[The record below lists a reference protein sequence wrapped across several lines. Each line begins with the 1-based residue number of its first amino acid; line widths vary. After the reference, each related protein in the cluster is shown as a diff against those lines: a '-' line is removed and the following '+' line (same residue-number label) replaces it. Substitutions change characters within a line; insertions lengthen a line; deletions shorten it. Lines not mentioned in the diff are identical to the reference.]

1 MRAGSEGAAGEG
13 ATEAGATEAGA
24 GGEGAGGEGGTA
36 EGGIDGGTGDLR
48 TGDRGA
54 AAPRLLVAGVDGGGS
69 KTRTV
74 VADETGRVLGTA
86 DGPASAVRAGAV
98 GGAEHS
104 ADVIAA
110 GVRDAL
116 SAAGL
121 AGARV
126 QAVVAGVA
134 GTGREPER
142 AALWQALSARAVA
155 EEVSVVPDAS
165 IALDDAFGEGPGVL
179 LIAGTGS
186 VAFGRGPDGT
196 FARAG
201 GWGPV
206 LGDEGSGGWLGRR
219 ALNMAVAAADGREP
233 DTALLNALLGALGL
247 DDPAALVAWA
257 ARAKPVDFA
266 ALAPVIGRVAAGGD
280 LRANSLLTLAVEE
293 LALHVRTLAR
303 RLFVDERA
311 AVPVALA
318 GGLLAR
324 GSGVLRK
331 RLEQR
336 LRAAVP
342 GAQVR
347 QDPVDPARGAVR
359 GALRLLGVDLVTP

>member
-1 MRAGSEGAAGEG
+1 VSEDASPEPPVGDA
-13 ATEAGATEAGA
+13 EAGGAPPAGA
-24 GGEGAGGEGGTA
+24 
-36 EGGIDGGTGDLR
+36 
-48 TGDRGA
+48 
-54 AAPRLLVAGVDGGGS
+54 RLLVAGVDGGGS

-86 DGPASAVRAGAV
+86 DGPPSAVRAGAV

-104 ADVIAA
+104 ADVVAA
-110 GVRDAL
+110 AVRDAL
-116 SAAGL
+116 EAAGL
-121 AGARV
+121 TGARV
-126 QAVVAGVA
+126 QAIVAGVA

-142 AALWQALSARAVA
+142 DALWQALTARAVA
-155 EEVSVVPDAS
+155 EEISVVPDAA
-165 IALDDAFGEGPGVL
+165 IALDDAFGDGPGVL

-186 VAFGRGPDGT
+186 VAFARGPDGT

-219 ALNMAVAAADGREP
+219 ALNAAVASLDGREP
-233 DTALLNALLGALGL
+233 ETALANALLAAVEL
-247 DDPAALVAWA
+247 DDPAGLVAWA

-266 ALAPVIGRVAAGGD
+266 ALAPVVGRVAAGGD

-311 AVPVALA
+311 AVPVAVA
-318 GGLLAR
+318 GGLLGR

-331 RLEQR
+331 RFEQR
-336 LRAAVP
+336 LRTAVP
-342 GAQVR
+342 GATVR
-347 QDPVDPARGAVR
+347 QEPVDPTRGAVR
-359 GALRLLGVDLVTP
+359 GALKLLGVELS

>member
-1 MRAGSEGAAGEG
+1 V
-13 ATEAGATEAGA
+13 
-24 GGEGAGGEGGTA
+24 
-36 EGGIDGGTGDLR
+36 I
-48 TGDRGA
+48 
-54 AAPRLLVAGVDGGGS
+54 
-69 KTRTV
+69 
-74 VADETGRVLGTA
+74 ADETGRVLGSA

-104 ADVIAA
+104 ADVVAA

-116 SAAGL
+116 DAAGL

-126 QAVVAGVA
+126 QAVVAGIA

-142 AALWQALSARAVA
+142 VALWQALTERDVA
-155 EEVSVVPDAS
+155 EEISVVPDAT
-165 IALDDAFGEGPGVL
+165 IALDDAFGDGPGVL

-186 VAFGRGPDGT
+186 VAFARGPDGT
-196 FARAG
+196 FGRTG

-219 ALNMAVAAADGREP
+219 ALNMIVASADGREP
-233 DTALLNALLGALGL
+233 ETALLNALLGATGL
-247 DDPAALVAWA
+247 DDAVDLIPWA
-257 ARAKPVDFA
+257 ARARPVDFA
-266 ALAPVIGRVAAGGD
+266 ALAPVVGRVAAGGD

-293 LALHVRTLAR
+293 LVIHVRTLAR

-331 RLEQR
+331 RVEQR
-336 LRAAVP
+336 LRTAVP
-342 GAQVR
+342 GAQLR
-347 QDPVDPARGAVR
+347 QEAVEPARGAIR
-359 GALRLLGVDLVTP
+359 GALKLLGVEMS

>member
-1 MRAGSEGAAGEG
+1 
-13 ATEAGATEAGA
+13 
-24 GGEGAGGEGGTA
+24 
-36 EGGIDGGTGDLR
+36 
-48 TGDRGA
+48 
-54 AAPRLLVAGVDGGGS
+54 
-69 KTRTV
+69 
-74 VADETGRVLGTA
+74 VADETGRVLGEAT
-86 DGPASAVRAGAV
+86 GPGSAVRAGAV
-98 GGAEHS
+98 GGAEYS
-104 ADVIAA
+104 ADVVAA
-110 GVRDAL
+110 AVREAL
-116 SAAGL
+116 AAAGL
-121 AGARV
+121 GEARV
-126 QAVVAGVA
+126 QALVAGVA

-142 AALWQALSARAVA
+142 AALWQALTARAVA
-155 EEVSVVPDAS
+155 EEVTVVPDAT

-186 VAFGRGPDGT
+186 VAFARGPDGT

-233 DTALLNALLGALGL
+233 ETALLNALLATLGL
-247 DDPAALVAWA
+247 DDPAGLVAWA
-257 ARAKPVDFA
+257 ARAQPVDFA

-293 LALHVRTLAR
+293 LAVHVRTLAR
-303 RLFVDERA
+303 RLFVDERS

-324 GSGVLRK
+324 SGGVLRK

-336 LRAAVP
+336 LKTAVP
-342 GAQVR
+342 GAHVR
-347 QDPVDPARGAVR
+347 QEVVDPARGAVW
-359 GALRLLGVDLVTP
+359 GALRMLGVELR